1 MSDLYLTIYTNDEQT
16 AVPVVVERSIGNQ
29 LYQLSADVP
38 RYKQPDLQVFLMRYG
53 NHISCIIENDV
64 IFHNEDVHRSEYW
77 DSTRRTFNLERISQ
91 IVSLYFA
98 RTRSKNMLDMLMK
111 HGPVLRKCSE
121 DAWRFVSFQDQAL
134 GRFVGGIVIQ
144 RSTADDTG
152 FRLVLQVDNKVVHE
166 SPWRTTPFTAD
177 EIPLFL
183 KGFDAVSQYE
193 AFEDED
199 ENDDDY

>member
-1 MSDLYLTIYTNDEQT
+1 MSDLYLTIYTSHGDDT
-16 AVPVVVERSIGNQ
+16 RIPVVVERSISNQ
-29 LYQLSADVP
+29 LYQLSAEFSSS
-38 RYKQPDLQVFLMRYG
+38 LIQVFLMRYG
-53 NHISCIIENDV
+53 DRISLIIEKDV
-64 IFHNEDVHRSEYW
+64 IFHDENVHRSEYW

-91 IVSLYFA
+91 LASLYYA
-98 RTRSKNMLDMLMK
+98 RKQSKNMFDMLMK
-111 HGPVLRKCSE
+111 HGLVIQRCKE
-121 DAWRFVSFQDQAL
+121 DAWKFVSFQDQAL

-152 FRLVLQVDNKVVHE
+152 FRLVLKVDNKVVHE

-193 AFEDED
+193 AFDEEDG
-199 ENDDDY
+199 DDD

>member
-1 MSDLYLTIYTNDEQT
+1 MSDLYLTIYTSHGDDT
-16 AVPVVVERSIGNQ
+16 RIPVVVERSISNQ
-29 LYQLSADVP
+29 LYQLSAEFSSS
-38 RYKQPDLQVFLMRYG
+38 LIQVFLMRYG
-53 NHISCIIENDV
+53 DRISLIIEKDV
-64 IFHNEDVHRSEYW
+64 IFHDENVHRSEYW

-91 IVSLYFA
+91 LASLYYA
-98 RTRSKNMLDMLMK
+98 RRQSKNMFDMLMK
-111 HGPVLRKCSE
+111 HGLVIQRCKE
-121 DAWRFVSFQDQAL
+121 DAWKFVSFQDQAL

-152 FRLVLQVDNKVVHE
+152 FRLVLKVDNKVVHE

-193 AFEDED
+193 AFDEEDG
-199 ENDDDY
+199 DDD

>member
-1 MSDLYLTIYTNDEQT
+1 MSDLYLTIYTSHGDDT
-16 AVPVVVERSIGNQ
+16 RIPVVVERSISNQ
-29 LYQLSADVP
+29 LYQLSAEFSSS
-38 RYKQPDLQVFLMRYG
+38 LIQVFLMRYG
-53 NHISCIIENDV
+53 DRISLIIEKDV
-64 IFHNEDVHRSEYW
+64 IFHDENVHRSEYW

-91 IVSLYFA
+91 LASLYYA
-98 RTRSKNMLDMLMK
+98 RRQSKNMFDMLMK
-111 HGPVLRKCSE
+111 HGLVIQRCKE
-121 DAWRFVSFQDQAL
+121 DAWKFISFHEQAL

-152 FRLVLQVDNKVVHE
+152 FRLVLKVDNKVVHE

-193 AFEDED
+193 AFDEEDG
-199 ENDDDY
+199 DDD